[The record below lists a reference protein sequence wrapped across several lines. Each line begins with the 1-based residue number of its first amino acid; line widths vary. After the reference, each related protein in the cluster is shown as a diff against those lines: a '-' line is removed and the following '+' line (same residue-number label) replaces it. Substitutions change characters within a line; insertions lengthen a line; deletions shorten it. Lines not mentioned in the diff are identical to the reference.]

1 MPDSITTEVNPR
13 TENDASD
20 SSQKDKWTLMFY
32 IAGDAVLSASMI
44 SQLKE
49 LTDAGF
55 QKDTNVLLYFDPNC
69 NGKGARIYDVNHYRK
84 QNSTKRTRIGD
95 GRNPFVRNIAE
106 DCNIQSLQQIPAAL
120 SLRYFLT
127 YSRSYYPAKNYM
139 LFLMGH
145 GVIVGNDQF
154 LPDDDDGSSITL
166 ADLGQILK
174 DFAGKVRATDGDEF
188 HLVAFHSCGMSSVEL
203 AFELQGSARY
213 MMGTQ
218 GSAFPGSWPYRQL
231 LKKIFNAMGEFR
243 GDQAVN
249 TGPYPN
255 PLVKEILRGLQ
266 DLSFYN
272 AHDFSDAG
280 FSADLSMCSLDEG
293 NVNRLREALQ
303 VLVRE
308 LKKGLRN
315 DARDSILLAHWE
327 SQSYFGESYTDL
339 FDFCKCLQKHLP
351 QTGPQDGIWRAC
363 EKVKDV
369 LQSEGFKAERLKGEN
384 PDGAFDQLVVFSD
397 YYGPAYQHSNGLS
410 IFFPWKAPIAK
421 VTRNYENYKFTTQ
434 LGSDSWMSFLKDYF
448 FLTKRPKERP
458 IEGADKRP
466 IEGADK
472 PTEEESPDIIA
483 LQAPLRAPI
492 EELSDEQL
500 LRIGPPPRQKPLAV
514 AKRFATLQN
523 EMGALA
529 EKLLKKMAT
538 LEKET
543 GTLAENNRETSTLAK
558 EIGSLAKEIGSL
570 AETGKET
577 ATLAKKMVTLAV
589 KMATLEKE
597 TGTLAETGIGG
608 TLEKE
613 TGTLAKE
620 IATLS
625 KETGSLAKETGTL
638 VKETGT
644 LSKETGTLSKETGS
658 LAKEMASLGL
668 FVNTIIKNFDDGPED
683 EPITSRPLGDPNRG
697 RPQAIKKPQEN
708 GEARAAGSRR

>member
-1 MPDSITTEVNPR
+1 MPDSITTDVNPR

-32 IAGDAVLSASMI
+32 IAGDAMLSASMI

-55 QKDTNVLLYFDPNC
+55 QQDTNVLLYFDPNC
-69 NGKGARIYDVNHYRK
+69 NGKGARIYDVNHDRK
-84 QNSTKRTRIGD
+84 EKSTKKTMIGD
-95 GRNPFVRNIAE
+95 GRNPFVRNIAK

-120 SLRYFLT
+120 SLHYFLT
-127 YSRSYYPAKNYM
+127 YSRSYYPANNYM

-166 ADLGQILK
+166 AELGGILRK
-174 DFAGKVRATDGDEF
+174 FGGKVRETKGDEF

-231 LKKIFNAMGEFR
+231 LKKIFNAMGDFR
-243 GDQAVN
+243 DDEAVN
-249 TGPYPN
+249 TSPSPN

-272 AHDFSDAG
+272 ANDFSAAG
-280 FSADLSMCSLDEG
+280 FSADLSMCSLAKDNVDE
-293 NVNRLREALQ
+293 LKEALQ
-303 VLVRE
+303 VFVSE

-315 DARDSILLAHWE
+315 GVRESILLAHWE

-339 FDFCKCLQKHLP
+339 YDFCECLQKHCP
-351 QTGPQDGIWRAC
+351 QGGAQNGIWQAC
-363 EKVKDV
+363 EKVKGV
-369 LQSEGFKAERLKGEN
+369 LQSEGFKAERRKTD
-384 PDGAFDQLVVFSD
+384 PDGVFDQLVVFSD
-397 YYGPAYQHSNGLS
+397 YYGPAFQHSNGLS
-410 IFFPWKAPIAK
+410 ILFPWKAPIAK
-421 VTRNYENYKFTTQ
+421 VMTSYENYKFTTQ

-448 FLTKRPKERP
+448 FLTKRP
-458 IEGADKRP
+458 IKRP
-466 IEGADK
+466 INGELR
-472 PTEEESPDIIA
+472 PTEEPLDIIA
-483 LQAPLRAPI
+483 IQAPMRVPI
-492 EELSDEQL
+492 EELSDEQV

-514 AKRFATLQN
+514 AKRVATLQN
-523 EMGALA
+523 EMGTLA
-529 EKLLKKMAT
+529 ERMAT

-543 GTLAENNRETSTLAK
+543 GTLAEDNKETSTLAK
-558 EIGSLAKEIGSL
+558 EMGSLAKKIGTLAKEIGSL

-577 ATLAKKMVTLAV
+577 ASLAKELGTLAKE
-589 KMATLEKE
+589 MATLEKE
-597 TGTLAETGIGG
+597 TGTLAETGKGG

-625 KETGSLAKETGTL
+625 KETGSLAKETGSL
-638 VKETGT
+638 AKETGT
-644 LSKETGTLSKETGS
+644 LSKETGTLSKEIGS

-668 FVNTIIKNFDDGPED
+668 FGNTIIKNFDDDPEG
-683 EPITSRPLGDPNRG
+683 EPITSRPKGDPNRG
-697 RPQAIKKPQEN
+697 RKETNQNQETS
-708 GEARAAGSRR
+708 ARAAQHQ

>member
-1 MPDSITTEVNPR
+1 MPDSITTEVDSTP
-13 TENDASD
+13 ENSSD
-20 SSQKDKWTLMFY
+20 FQKDKWTLMFY

-55 QKDTNVLLYFDPNC
+55 QRDTNVLLYFDPNC
-69 NGKGARIYDVNHYRK
+69 NGKGARIYDVNHDRK
-84 QNSTKRTRIGD
+84 QNSKKRTIIGD
-95 GRNPFVRNIAE
+95 GRNPFVRNIAK
-106 DCNIQSLQQIPAAL
+106 DCSIQRLQQIPAAR

-166 ADLGQILK
+166 AELGGILK
-174 DFAGKVRATDGDEF
+174 EFGGKVRATKGDDF

-243 GDQAVN
+243 GHKAVN
-249 TGPYPN
+249 TSPSPN
-255 PLVKEILRGLQ
+255 LLVKEILRGLQ

-280 FSADLSMCSLDEG
+280 FSADLSMCSLDQG
-293 NVNRLREALQ
+293 NINGLKEALQ

-315 DARDSILLAHWE
+315 GARDSILLAHWE

-339 FDFCKCLQKHLP
+339 YDFCKCLQKHLL
-351 QTGPQDGIWRAC
+351 QAGPQAGTWQAC
-363 EKVKDV
+363 EKVKGV
-369 LQSEGFKAERLKGEN
+369 LQSEGFKADRRKEDPEGV
-384 PDGAFDQLVVFSD
+384 FDQLVVFSD
-397 YYGPAYQHSNGLS
+397 YFGPAYQHSNGLS

-421 VTRNYENYKFTTQ
+421 VTRSYENYEFTTR

-448 FLTKRPKERP
+448 FLTKRPIERP
-458 IEGADKRP
+458 IEDGVKL
-466 IEGADK
+466 
-472 PTEEESPDIIA
+472 TEEPFDITAI
-483 LQAPLRAPI
+483 QAPLRAPL

-500 LRIGPPPRQKPLAV
+500 LRLGPPPRQRPLAV
-514 AKRFATLQN
+514 AKRVATLQK
-523 EMGALA
+523 EMVALA
-529 EKLLKKMAT
+529 ENMAL

-543 GTLAENNRETSTLAK
+543 GTLAENNKEAGTLAKEMGSLAK

-577 ATLAKKMVTLAV
+577 ASLAKELGTLALKMG
-589 KMATLEKE
+589 TLEKE
-597 TGTLAETGIGG
+597 TGTLAEKGQGG

-620 IATLS
+620 IASLS

-638 VKETGT
+638 AKETGT
-644 LSKETGTLSKETGS
+644 LFKETGTLSKETGS

-668 FVNTIIKNFDDGPED
+668 FGNTIIKNFDDGPED
-683 EPITSRPLGDPNRG
+683 DPITSRPHGDPNR
-697 RPQAIKKPQEN
+697 RREETTQKPEAIKK
-708 GEARAAGSRR
+708 ARAAATSRRS

>member
-1 MPDSITTEVNPR
+1 MPDSTVTDVNPTTE
-13 TENDASD
+13 TDAGNLT
-20 SSQKDKWTLMFY
+20 QKDKWTLMFY

-84 QNSTKRTRIGD
+84 QNSTKRTIIGD
-95 GRNPFVRNIAE
+95 GRNPFVRNIAK

-127 YSRSYYPAKNYM
+127 YSRSYYPANNYM

-166 ADLGQILK
+166 AELGGILK
-174 DFAGKVRATDGDEF
+174 EFGGKVRATKGDDF

-203 AFELQGSARY
+203 AFELQDSARY

-249 TGPYPN
+249 TSPFPN
-255 PLVKEILRGLQ
+255 RLVREILRGLQ

-280 FSADLSMCSLDEG
+280 FSADLSMCSLAKDNVDE
-293 NVNRLREALQ
+293 LKEALQ
-303 VLVRE
+303 VLVSE
-308 LKKGLRN
+308 LKKGLTN
-315 DARDSILLAHWE
+315 GVRDSILLAHWE

-339 FDFCKCLQKHLP
+339 YDFCECLQKHCP
-351 QTGPQDGIWRAC
+351 EGGPQNGIWQAC
-363 EKVKDV
+363 EKVKRV
-369 LQSEGFKAERLKGEN
+369 MQSEGFKAERLKKD

-397 YYGPAYQHSNGLS
+397 YFGPAYQHSNGLS

-421 VTRNYENYKFTTQ
+421 VTRSYENYKFTTQ

-448 FLTKRPKERP
+448 LLTKRPVKDEVKRTKEP
-458 IEGADKRP
+458 
-466 IEGADK
+466 
-472 PTEEESPDIIA
+472 SDIIA
-483 LQAPLRAPI
+483 IQSPLRATL

-500 LRIGPPPRQKPLAV
+500 LRLGPPPRQRPLAV
-514 AKRFATLQN
+514 ANRVATLQK
-523 EMGALA
+523 EMGTLA
-529 EKLLKKMAT
+529 ERMAT

-543 GTLAENNRETSTLAK
+543 GTLAEDNKETSTLAK
-558 EIGSLAKEIGSL
+558 EIGSLAKEIGTLAKEIGTL

-577 ATLAKKMVTLAV
+577 ATLAKELGTLAL

-597 TGTLAETGIGG
+597 TGTLAETGKGG
-608 TLEKE
+608 TLAKE

-620 IATLS
+620 IATLA

-638 VKETGT
+638 AKETGS
-644 LSKETGTLSKETGS
+644 LAKETGTLSKETGS

-668 FVNTIIKNFDDGPED
+668 FGNTIIKNFDDGPED
-683 EPITSRPLGDPNRG
+683 KPITSRPDGDPNRG
-697 RPQAIKKPQEN
+697 REETNQKP
-708 GEARAAGSRR
+708 EANRRAHAATTSRRS